1 MKENKTGQKKLADMY
16 ALSQLQGNLYNADVY
31 RVSYIMLMYTGC
43 PQPKIQMPTTN
54 LDTLIL
60 ENMVHWLYIL
70 DIGFSL
76 WHS

>member
-43 PQPKIQMPTTN
+43 PQPKIQMPTT
-54 LDTLIL
+54 
-60 ENMVHWLYIL
+60 
-70 DIGFSL
+70 
-76 WHS
+76 